1 MRAILE
7 NLSEEID
14 TVNKELRGNASS
26 YLKYFIFKLHFQI
39 QENIRFMT
47 YSEPNCNG
55 GNFTI

>member
-1 MRAILE
+1 MGAILE

-26 YLKYFIFKLHFQI
+26 YLKYVIFKLHFQI